1 MFPTLSAPRWE
12 KRLLDTP
19 LLSEFNK
26 RTFLIGKTL
35 HLGPFMSRL
44 LTCFTAVCVA
54 ASGVAWAA
62 SGNPDDTFGVIEV
75 GSSGI
80 KALVVEQTPNDP
92 EGSPTRTLKQYDP
105 VDKNAFTVDAA
116 ASGRVSEAVK
126 RIHQEMQDEF
136 KLPKGHFFVVGS
148 SGLPAEV
155 RRALTDT
162 IYDDGVKMDF
172 ITPEMEARYE
182 FQGIVP
188 RGRYSEV
195 VLVDIGSGNTK
206 GGYVEKLTPEVMI
219 ATFNIALGT
228 KTYAQEINKA
238 RGDGAFRVTAEVLR
252 KEKLIPL
259 IAEPVQQFPGLQTS
273 PRLYLAGG
281 ICWAMATLLHPNS
294 VDSAWTTLNK
304 DEIKSFC
311 ERAMSN
317 PRQVLTPSFDKVDA
331 KVLDKVKEETARIG
345 KVFNEDQL
353 MAGAQILLTFLDRIH
368 YQEKKAIFFARRGLY
383 AWPAGYVLEKIQA
396 K

>member
-1 MFPTLSAPRWE
+1 
-12 KRLLDTP
+12 
-19 LLSEFNK
+19 
-26 RTFLIGKTL
+26 
-35 HLGPFMSRL
+35 MSRF
-44 LTCFTAVCVA
+44 LTCFTAVFLA

-62 SGNPDDTFGVIEV
+62 SANPDDSFGVIEV

-92 EGSPTRTLKQYDP
+92 EGSPMRTLKQYDP

-155 RRALTDT
+155 RRVLTDT
-162 IYDDGVKMDF
+162 IYDEGVKMDF

-188 RGRYSEV
+188 RGRYPEV

-206 GGYVEKLTPEVMI
+206 GGYVEKLTPELKI
-219 ATFNIALGT
+219 AIFNIALGT

-259 IAEPVQQFPGLQTS
+259 IAEPVQQFPGLQNS

-294 VDSAWTTLNK
+294 VDSAWTTLTK

-311 ERAMSN
+311 DRAMSN
-317 PRQVLTPSFDKVDA
+317 PRQLLTPSFDKVDA
-331 KVLDKVKEETARIG
+331 KVLDKVKDETARIG

-353 MAGAQILLTFLDRIH
+353 MAGAQILITFLDRIH